1 MFATHV
7 DALHDRFNT
16 LSVTIRVGVGAS
28 SERASRAA
36 GAEAA
41 RSAQAQAAS
50 PASLVLVF
58 ATVGHD
64 QRALLEGIVAEIGAA
79 PLVGCS
85 GTGVITQAGS
95 DESSFRV
102 AVMVIASD
110 ALHVRT
116 VLGRDLSRGVEPA
129 AETIARA
136 VSETVDPRVVL
147 MFPDGLEANATALLE
162 AIDARLPTKLPIL
175 GGTAGEVLRFDRTY
189 QYFDGQVWEDAV
201 AAVVLGGAFELDLE
215 VTHGCTLLGLTHR
228 VTDADGGLVRAL
240 DDRPAWQVMRE
251 YVSDP
256 EQGLSSADQP
266 YLCVAQ
272 PLDSGE
278 HLIRVPMRLD
288 DATGALFF
296 PGGLVRGDEV
306 TMARRDAERVA
317 HNAIEAAERLQ
328 ARHVGRRPALV
339 LQFDC
344 AGRGSSLFGP
354 AVTTQLIDPVQR
366 VLGKDLHWIGFHSYG
381 ELAPVHGKNQ
391 FHQYT
396 MALCAVYES

>member
-1 MFATHV
+1 M
-7 DALHDRFNT
+7 
-16 LSVTIRVGVGAS
+16 GAS

-41 RSAQAQAAS
+41 RIALSRAAA

-64 QRALLEGIVAEIGAA
+64 QRALLQGIVELTGDT

-95 DESSFRV
+95 DESSFSV
-102 AVMVIASD
+102 AVMVIASET
-110 ALHVRT
+110 LHVRT
-116 VLGRDLSRGVEPA
+116 VLGREVSRGVEPA
-129 AETIARA
+129 AEAIACA
-136 VSETVDPRVVL
+136 VRETSDPRLVL
-147 MFPDGLEANATALLE
+147 MFPDGLKANATALLS
-162 AIDARLPTKLPIL
+162 AVDARLPSRLPIL
-175 GGTAGEVLRFDRTY
+175 GGSAGEVLRFDRTY
-189 QYFDGQVWEDAV
+189 QYFDGEVVEDAV

-215 VTHGCTLLGLTHR
+215 VTHGCTLLGLVHR
-228 VTDADGGLVRAL
+228 VTDAEGGLVRAL
-240 DDRPAWQVMRE
+240 DDQPAWHVMRE

-256 EQGLSSADQP
+256 EQGLSAADQP

-272 PLDSGE
+272 PIENGE
-278 HLIRVPMRLD
+278 HLIRVPLGLD

-296 PGGLVRGDEV
+296 PGGLARGDEV

-317 HNAIEAAERLQ
+317 RNAVEAAERMQ
-328 ARHVGRRPALV
+328 ARHAGRRPALV

-344 AGRGSSLFGP
+344 AGRGSSLFGHG
-354 AVTTQLIDPVQR
+354 VTTQLIDPVQR
-366 VLGKDLHWIGFHSYG
+366 VLGKDLQWIGFHSYG
-381 ELAPVHGKNQ
+381 ELAPVRGKNH

-396 MALCAVYES
+396 MALCAVYEA